1 MNIGRVLEEE
11 YTDKEG
17 KKQKSKVL
25 DLRTLAVR
33 KRFNVSLNKNKYP
46 DGKTVAAGQEE
57 KADFHIWYNF
67 ANRGESGMSE
77 IVGGFKKA
85 VSENG
90 LNYLRGYIYDPSFT
104 GGILWISAFAVDK
117 DKPYQ
122 EGHTHNIVWSPPKKR
137 EFTPNQGYQE
147 QRAEPAYYH
156 SGIPTYEETIPMDQQ
171 AEAYIPEDEEI
182 LF

>member
-11 YTDKEG
+11 YTAKDG
-17 KKQKSKVL
+17 TKQKSKVL
-25 DLRTLAVR
+25 DLRTLTLR

-57 KADFHIWYNF
+57 KADFHIWHNF

-90 LNYLRGYIYDPSFT
+90 LNYLQGYIYDPSFE

-117 DKPYQ
+117 QKQPDAQ
-122 EGHTHNIVWSPPKKR
+122 HTHNIVWSPKKK
-137 EFTPNQGYQE
+137 EYTQNGYHQD
-147 QRAEPAYYH
+147 QRAEPSYH
-156 SGIPTYEETIPMDQQ
+156 QGN
-171 AEAYIPEDEEI
+171 I
-182 LF
+182 LFMRKS

>member
-17 KKQKSKVL
+17 KKQRGKVL
-25 DLRTLAVR
+25 DLRTLTLR

-67 ANRGESGMSE
+67 ANKGESGMSE

-85 VSENG
+85 VSEKG
-90 LNYLRGYIYDPSFT
+90 LNYLRGFIYDPSFA
-104 GGILWISAFAVDK
+104 GGILWISAFTVDK
-117 DKPYQ
+117 EKPHAD
-122 EGHTHNIVWSPPKKR
+122 GHTHNIVWSPLKKK
-137 EFTPNQGYQE
+137 EFVPNGEYQE

-156 SGIPTYEETIPMDQQ
+156 DGIPTYVENIP
-171 AEAYIPEDEEI
+171 AVYEVEDEEI
-182 LF
+182 PF